1 MVKKMKIMKRN
12 LFLVLPLL
20 ALIVL
25 GEACSPK
32 SDNTPPPPPPLGT
45 FSGTFKLLVKKTT
58 GSGFDTVKKD
68 PLFAV
73 KLSQP
78 GNYIV
83 TQSTSS
89 IHALSRG
96 AFQYNPLS
104 GLMAFYDST
113 YVAGPQTTIRLMGT
127 YQYGYD
133 GQSRF
138 QLQRVNGTQDS
149 ILFYDLKKTAS
160 N

>member
-1 MVKKMKIMKRN
+1 MLKKMKIMKRN

-45 FSGTFKLLVKKTT
+45 FSGTFRLLVKKTT

-68 PLFAV
+68 PLFSV
-73 KLSQP
+73 KIALP
-78 GNYIV
+78 ANYVV
-83 TQSTSS
+83 TQSTPS

-96 AFQYNPLS
+96 AFNYNPNS

-113 YVAGPQTTIRLMGT
+113 YVAGPQPTIRLIGT

-133 GQSRF
+133 GQSVFR
-138 QLQRVNGTQDS
+138 LQRVNQTQDS
-149 ILFYDLKKTAS
+149 ILFYDLKKTS

>member
-1 MVKKMKIMKRN
+1 MLKKMKIMKRN

-45 FSGTFKLLVKKTT
+45 FSGTFKVLAKKTT
-58 GSGFDTVKKD
+58 GTGLDTIKKD
-68 PLFAV
+68 PLFTV
-73 KLSQP
+73 KLSLP
-78 GNYIV
+78 ANYVV
-83 TQSTSS
+83 TQSTPS

-96 AFQYNPLS
+96 AFQYNSVS
-104 GLMAFYDST
+104 GLIAFYDST
-113 YVAGPQTTIRLMGT
+113 YVAGPQPTVRLRGT

-133 GQSRF
+133 GASRF
-138 QLQRVNGTQDS
+138 QLQRVNTTQDT
-149 ILFYDLKKTAS
+149 LWFYDLKKTS